1 MTGPE
6 RRALWLGTLL
16 LLALPLSPLPRAPW
30 NALVLALLGGL
41 WLWAASRVAGGARR
55 RLPASRGRRG
65 GLLLAAAGLLVSAA
79 LALLAPWLIERT
91 TAERSD
97 EIVAAALQERWTE
110 LWSTLDAEAGRAADA
125 LEVPATRDAERLR
138 AFDTLEHLV
147 GPAPDEGSEGERGR
161 PTLLLVDPDGEAVAW
176 AGEGLLNEPEPSE
189 ILPEGFDVSAS
200 FGSATLLA
208 VRPLGD
214 GRSPWRVIAGRSF
227 RTDDLPFTLP
237 AAARVR
243 LGAETI
249 RWSVARPGTPLPPAA
264 RTVAPEGLPM
274 LVWLPPDG
282 GSRRPGPGARPS
294 GGSPGACSRCSS
306 SAPRSSA
313 AWASRCRS
321 TRRRRPG
328 TSGRPA
334 ARRRRPGPPRRAAL
348 TAVVGAGLAA
358 AALASGGEIAS
369 ASVLFGGFALAGLA
383 IATAPGLARLGP
395 RPTGRLR
402 AFVVGAAGMIA
413 LLALDRLLIGWVG
426 RFDLAARMWPGV
438 DGLALKAG
446 VAAAAFGALLL
457 VHGRRGGAAA
467 GPGREPAGESGRGGS
482 GRGRRS
488 AR

>member
-41 WLWAASRVAGGARR
+41 WLWAASRS
-55 RLPASRGRRG
+55 PAAPGDGSGSRGRRG
-65 GLLLAAAGLLVSAA
+65 GLLLAAAGLLVAAA

-97 EIVAAALQERWTE
+97 EIVAAALQQQWTE

-214 GRSPWRVIAGRSF
+214 GRRPWRVIAGRSF

-237 AAARVR
+237 AAVRVR

-274 LVWLPPDG
+274 LVWLPPDRGDRGALAVARDRAAG
-282 GSRRPGPGARPS
+282 GLGPARGVHPRRRDRPRPGPRAAARPAGADRGRPVDRPPGDDGPGRPARGPDRRGRRRAWPRRPWRAGS
-294 GGSPGACSRCSS
+294 GSLRRRCCSAASPWPGSPSRRRRVSPGWRPAAAACGRSS
-306 SAPRSSA
+306 SAP
-313 AWASRCRS
+313 
-321 TRRRRPG
+321 
-328 TSGRPA
+328 PA
-334 ARRRRPGPPRRAAL
+334 
-348 TAVVGAGLAA
+348 
-358 AALASGGEIAS
+358 
-369 ASVLFGGFALAGLA
+369 
-383 IATAPGLARLGP
+383 
-395 RPTGRLR
+395 
-402 AFVVGAAGMIA
+402 
-413 LLALDRLLIGWVG
+413 
-426 RFDLAARMWPGV
+426 
-438 DGLALKAG
+438 
-446 VAAAAFGALLL
+446 
-457 VHGRRGGAAA
+457 
-467 GPGREPAGESGRGGS
+467 
-482 GRGRRS
+482 
-488 AR
+488 